1 MVEVDNPVTLEQ
13 AVEWLRL
20 YLEAEDLST
29 LAATDED
36 DLIDQHSELGLL
48 IRNAFSLWD
57 NPALVAATGTQH
69 PDDAALVIIRDLW
82 RRLKPLH

>member
-1 MVEVDNPVTLEQ
+1 M
-13 AVEWLRL
+13 EWLRL
-20 YLEAEDLST
+20 YLAAEDLAT

-36 DLIDQHSELGLL
+36 DLIDQHFALGLW

-69 PDDAALVIIRDLW
+69 PDDAALVIIRALW
-82 RRLKPLH
+82 RRLNPLH